1 MGGKLKWFL
10 EYDINNF
17 ACVRA
22 KGGKVEKKMGVW
34 RIGLRFLEQRRE
46 WRLPYLLYAGYLLL
60 CGELEE
66 DLRVMIRLFLRY
78 AKEGV
83 CK

>member
-22 KGGKVEKKMGVW
+22 KGGKVEKKNGGVENRSTIFRRGEKGDYLACCVQVTW
-34 RIGLRFLEQRRE
+34 YHVVHRKRIQ
-46 WRLPYLLYAGYLLL
+46 
-60 CGELEE
+60 
-66 DLRVMIRLFLRY
+66 
-78 AKEGV
+78 
-83 CK
+83 